1 MVSACFYDKE
11 LVTGVIEPLGKPYQ
25 EKMVRV
31 VPNIYQHCSVQE
43 LRSTVTWVDTSDK
56 FSDGVGTTFFNKH
69 EARKIIGLLEK
80 IYADEELLKELRERS
95 KPNEPPIGIICM
107 YGEQKR
113 YLRKQFNS
121 KSWNED
127 FRSLVKIDT
136 VDSYQGKENRIIILS
151 VTRNS
156 PDNKIG
162 FMNVPNRI
170 NVALSRAMDRLVI
183 FGASRLWNMPK
194 HQESPLGEVF
204 NYIKEHTSD
213 RTSYQYIADRNAE
226 SKLNANIKTNTGRG
240 ISHE

>member
-1 MVSACFYDKE
+1 
-11 LVTGVIEPLGKPYQ
+11 
-25 EKMVRV
+25 MVRV

-43 LRSTVTWVDTSDK
+43 LRSTVTWVDTSKK

-69 EARKIIGLLEK
+69 EARKIIDLLEK
-80 IYADEELLKELRERS
+80 IHTDEELLKELKERS

-121 KSWNED
+121 KAWNED

-162 FMNVPNRI
+162 FMNMPNRI

-183 FGASRLWNMPK
+183 FGASRLWSMPK
-194 HQESPLGEVF
+194 HQESPLGEVL
-204 NYIKEHTSD
+204 NYIKGYSSD
-213 RTSYQYIADRNAE
+213 RTRYQYIADGKNE
-226 SKLNANIKTNTGRG
+226 FKLNANIKTETSRG

>member
-1 MVSACFYDKE
+1 MAPAIGEMVSSCFYDKE

-43 LRSTVTWVDTSDK
+43 LRSTVTWVDTSEK

-156 PDNKIG
+156 PDNKIAILCS
-162 FMNVPNRI
+162 NRTKI
-170 NVALSRAMDRLVI
+170 
-183 FGASRLWNMPK
+183 
-194 HQESPLGEVF
+194 
-204 NYIKEHTSD
+204 
-213 RTSYQYIADRNAE
+213 
-226 SKLNANIKTNTGRG
+226 
-240 ISHE
+240 